1 MVFFLFLVLTVHLAL
16 LIGGFITF
24 IMIGVFSVVFPQVF
38 FLQKISPGFSETPTT
53 PILGLLKLLYLPV
66 VLCSFFFFFLITGIS
81 FWMFLV
87 VQGLVFPDLFLQ
99 CLVCRWFTDVIIFIS
114 KVCFYAIFVFHI
126 SNELFDHM

>member
-66 VLCSFFFFFLITGIS
+66 VLCSFFFFLITGIS

-114 KVCFYAIFVFHI
+114 KVCFYAIFAFHI

>member
-24 IMIGVFSVVFPQVF
+24 IMIGVFSIVFPQVF

-66 VLCSFFFFFLITGIS
+66 VLCSFFFLITGIS
-81 FWMFLV
+81 FWMFSV
-87 VQGLVFPDLFLQ
+87 VQGLVFPNLFLQ
-99 CLVCRWFTDVIIFIS
+99 CLVCRWLTDVIIFIS

>member
-66 VLCSFFFFFLITGIS
+66 VLCSFFFFFFNYWHFILD
-81 FWMFLV
+81 
-87 VQGLVFPDLFLQ
+87 VFSCSRLSIP
-99 CLVCRWFTDVIIFIS
+99 
-114 KVCFYAIFVFHI
+114 
-126 SNELFDHM
+126 

>member
-24 IMIGVFSVVFPQVF
+24 IMIGVFSIVFPQVF

-66 VLCSFFFFFLITGIS
+66 VLCSFFFNYWHFILD
-81 FWMFLV
+81 
-87 VQGLVFPDLFLQ
+87 VFSCSRLSIP
-99 CLVCRWFTDVIIFIS
+99 
-114 KVCFYAIFVFHI
+114 
-126 SNELFDHM
+126 